1 MTYAR
6 RYTQAQ
12 AETATPERLMV
23 LLFEAALRNMRAGAA
38 ALDEGRASE
47 AGACL
52 QKAGDIVAELHA
64 SLDKA
69 RAPQLADQLAEIY
82 RFVCARILDAS
93 AGRSSAP
100 LREAERALA
109 PIAEGFAGAVQAI
122 GAGARP

>member
-23 LLFEAALRNMRAGAA
+23 LLFEAALKHMRTGAA
-38 ALDEGRASE
+38 SLDAGRLAE
-47 AGACL
+47 AAPSL
-52 QKAGDIVAELHA
+52 QKAGDIVAELHS
-64 SLDKA
+64 SLDRT
-69 RAPQLADQLAEIY
+69 RAPQLADQLAETY

-93 AGRSSAP
+93 ASRTAAP

-109 PIAEGFAGAVQAI
+109 PVAEGFAQAVQAV